1 MQLDETEARR
11 EQIEQQYSGT
21 LDWIFQKEKLGF
33 TQWLK
38 NGAGLYWIR
47 GKPGSG
53 KSTLMKFLSSS
64 KEIGEHLKSARP
76 RIRTISGWYFFYSR
90 GSYVQKSLE
99 GLRRSIL
106 YQIVKSDE
114 RLAKLIL
121 PIYTK
126 RDMNKRSLW
135 LLEDL
140 KKALETIL
148 RQKIFPLRLCLF
160 LDALDECD
168 DQPAPTA
175 AFLRSLA
182 GESSE
187 SMTTV
192 DLCFTSRPWAIFV
205 ELFDTFPGFNIH
217 DQTTQDI
224 WEYTEGR
231 LMEFK
236 STRELFVSKRGA
248 SELVSAIVK
257 KARGVFL
264 WVRLVI
270 DDLLASRADGS
281 SLHELMAI
289 VDTVPAELGDFY
301 SSIIDRIPQK
311 YRLESYVMTE
321 TLVCSEI
328 QLTLAIFARTVDCAL
343 CQTVQE
349 SLQRMK
355 TGPLSIASPDEAR
368 RRIQSRCGGLVEL
381 IDSSNGGGK
390 PYMVQFMHQTVKDY
404 VGNPG
409 LEQLVLG
416 HRRNPLQQNGHS
428 FLAKS
433 YLTMLQSKSSNASM
447 STVMVAMAHS
457 RLSESSIG
465 TSQRTFLD
473 SMSDWAV
480 ARSLGYLAM
489 NSVIS
494 FAVVADL
501 RLYVEEN
508 ASLVNR
514 NRDMSLLHLL
524 AKNVAWGRSF
534 HMEVTRLY
542 ATTMSVE
549 RNLGPM
555 CELLLS
561 LGAHKDAVL
570 SPAMAITPFQTLFV
584 KWSKNFGLNC
594 NREILDVIRSFLGN
608 GQNPDVTIAIDDFIA
623 EYQYKPLHIATS
635 QLTLELLRH
644 GADVNVLTASRK
656 TALDLLAY
664 KITRPN
670 LVEEKLQ
677 DDVESMRLL
686 LQHNSC
692 ITEGGKDDWDDCVTT
707 LETYYVLPEIF
718 RNPPVL

>member
-1 MQLDETEARR
+1 
-11 EQIEQQYSGT
+11 
-21 LDWIFQKEKLGF
+21 
-33 TQWLK
+33 
-38 NGAGLYWIR
+38 
-47 GKPGSG
+47 
-53 KSTLMKFLSSS
+53 MKFLSSS

-76 RIRTISGWYFFYSR
+76 GIPTISGWYFFYSR

-148 RQKIFPLRLCLF
+148 RQRIFPLRLCLF

-168 DQPAPTA
+168 DQPALTA

-182 GESSE
+182 GGSSE
-187 SMTTV
+187 SLTAV
-192 DLCFTSRPWAIFV
+192 DVCFTSRPWAIFV

-224 WEYTEGR
+224 WEYGEGR

-311 YRLESYVMTE
+311 YRLESYIMME
-321 TLVCSEI
+321 TLVCSEA
-328 QLTLAIFARTVDCAL
+328 QLTLDIFARTVDCAL

-368 RRIQSRCGGLVEL
+368 RRLQSRCGGLVEL
-381 IDSSNGGGK
+381 IDFSNGGGK
-390 PYMVQFMHQTVKDY
+390 AYMVQFMHQTVKDY

-409 LEQLVLG
+409 LEPLVLG
-416 HRRNPLQQNGHS
+416 HRRNPLHQNGHS

-433 YLTMLQSKSSNASM
+433 FLTMLQSKSSNVSM
-447 STVMVAMAHS
+447 SIVMAAMAHS

-465 TSQRTFLD
+465 MSQRTFLD

-480 ARSLGYLAM
+480 TRSLGYLTM

-501 RLYVEEN
+501 RLYVEEK

-514 NRDMSLLHLL
+514 NREMSLLHLL
-524 AKNVAWGRSF
+524 AKNAAWAWSF

-542 ATTMSVE
+542 EKTTCGE

-561 LGAHKDAVL
+561 LGANKDAVL

-584 KWSKNFGLNC
+584 KWSKKFALNY

-608 GQNPDVTIAIDDFIA
+608 GQNPDVTIATGDFIA
-623 EYQYKPLHIATS
+623 EYQYKPLHIANS
-635 QLTLELLRH
+635 QLTLELLHH
-644 GADVNVLTASRK
+644 GADVNVLTASGR

-664 KITRPN
+664 KITRRS

-677 DDVESMRLL
+677 DDVETMSLL
-686 LQHNSC
+686 LQHNGC
-692 ITEGGKDDWDDCVTT
+692 ITEGGDDDWDDCVTT
-707 LETYYVLPEIF
+707 LEKYYELPEIF
-718 RNPPVL
+718 RNPPVLRDTVRSTLAPVKMQPPIRNSFKIPGRKDDRLLSALENSRARNSLL